1 MQSPGHRILILHPG
15 EMGLA
20 IGTALLQSG
29 HNVCWVA
36 ENRSEV
42 TRARAKN
49 AVFETVAT
57 LPEALANADLVLS
70 ICPPHAAKDQALAVS
85 EAGFSGPYI
94 DANAVA
100 PETVRQISSIFA
112 ESDTRL
118 TDGGIVGPPP
128 KRAGTTRLYLSGSDA
143 EVIAEL
149 FTGSILEAVP
159 VSKRIG
165 DASAVKTAYAA
176 WTKGTSALLLAIRA
190 FARSEGIEAALL
202 AEWTKSQPGLVD
214 RDLTGSIA
222 KAWRFVGE
230 MNEIAK
236 AFADDG
242 LPPGFHAAAAELYQS
257 LSPLK
262 DRWDVSLD
270 EGLSLVGERADS
282 TSFRRSD

>member
-1 MQSPGHRILILHPG
+1 MQSPGHRVLLLHPG

-29 HNVCWVA
+29 HQVCWVA

-49 AVFETVAT
+49 AGFETVST
-57 LPEALANADLVLS
+57 LPEAVANVDMVLS
-70 ICPPHAAKDQALAVS
+70 VCPPHAAKDQALAVA
-85 EAGFSGPYI
+85 EAGYGGLYV

-100 PETVRQISSIFA
+100 PDSVRQIDLIFA
-112 ESDTRL
+112 KSDTRL

-143 EVIAEL
+143 EVVAKL
-149 FTGSILEAVP
+149 FAGSILEAVP
-159 VSKRIG
+159 VSKRLG

-190 FARSEGIEAALL
+190 FARSEGVESTQL
-202 AEWTKSQPGLVD
+202 AEWTKSQPGLAD
-214 RDLTGSIA
+214 RDLSGAIA

-230 MNEIAK
+230 MNEISK
-236 AFADDG
+236 AFSDDG
-242 LPPGFHAAAAELYQS
+242 LPPGFHAAAAELYES

-262 DRWDVSLD
+262 DKWDVSLD
-270 EGLSLVGERADS
+270 EGLALLGERAD
-282 TSFRRSD
+282 RS